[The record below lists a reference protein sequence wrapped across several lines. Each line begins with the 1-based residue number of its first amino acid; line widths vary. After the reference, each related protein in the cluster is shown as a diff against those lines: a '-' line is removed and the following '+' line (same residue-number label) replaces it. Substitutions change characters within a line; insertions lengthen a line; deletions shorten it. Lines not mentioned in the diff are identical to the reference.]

1 LHNSSIVMRAGSS
14 RQALSCLFRLPS
26 NSLRIVKIPSS

>member
-1 LHNSSIVMRAGSS
+1 LHSGTIVMLPGSS

-26 NSLRIVKIPSS
+26 NSLRIVEIPSS